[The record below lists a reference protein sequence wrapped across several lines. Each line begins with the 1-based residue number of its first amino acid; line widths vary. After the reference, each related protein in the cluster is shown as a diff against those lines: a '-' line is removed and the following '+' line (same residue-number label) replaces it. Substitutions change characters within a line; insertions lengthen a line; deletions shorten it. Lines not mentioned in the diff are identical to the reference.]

1 MNTSQTKTNPVLL
14 LVLILVGILLIV
26 SVLIYFQVKGVSE
39 VKLDLSR
46 QQELASDLLDAKL
59 YTQAVAEYQRLLN
72 LNGLDKK
79 KQANINYIVGNI
91 YLNEMNDYENAAAKF
106 VTAKFLDPEGE
117 LKDKINKNLVICY
130 ERMGRSLEAQKA
142 LDRSTN
148 LEETGTGKK
157 GGAVVARIGD
167 REITMTELEDEIEKL
182 PPSVQTQFKDKAG
195 KIKFLQN
202 YISTELLYHTAIRKG
217 LDQDKGVQE
226 GVLQMQK
233 QMMINKLLIQEIPQD
248 FPVSENDINLYYQA
262 HKEEF
267 KDKKPDVVK
276 SQIEPELKK
285 MKQQE
290 AYGKLVSRMM
300 EAEKVRIFD
309 DQL

>member
-1 MNTSQTKTNPVLL
+1 MNNTQAKTNPILF
-14 LVLILVGILLIV
+14 LVLILVGIMLIV
-26 SVLIYFQVKGVSE
+26 SVLIYFQIRCASE
-39 VKLDLSR
+39 TKLDLSR
-46 QQELASDLLDAKL
+46 QQELASELLDAKL

-72 LNGLDKK
+72 LSGLDKK
-79 KQANINYIVGNI
+79 KQANINYIIGNI
-91 YLNEMNDYENAAAKF
+91 YLNEMNDYENAAARF
-106 VTAKFLDPEGE
+106 VTAKFLDPEGD

-130 ERMGRSLEAQKA
+130 ERMGRSLEAQKE

-148 LEETGTGKK
+148 LEHTGTEKK

-182 PPSVQTQFKDKAG
+182 PPSVQTQFKDKAR

-202 YISTELLYHTAIRKG
+202 YISSELLYHTAIRKG
-217 LDQDKGVQE
+217 LDKDKDVEE
-226 GVLQMQK
+226 GVRQVQK
-233 QMMINKLLIQEIPQD
+233 QMMINKLLSQEIPQD
-248 FPVSENDINLYYQA
+248 FPLSENDINLYYQA
-262 HKEEF
+262 HKDEF
-267 KDKKPDVVK
+267 KDKKPDEIK
-276 SQIEPELKK
+276 SQIESELKK

-290 AYGKLVSRMM
+290 AYGNLVSRMM

>member
-1 MNTSQTKTNPVLL
+1 MNNTQAKTNPILF

-26 SVLIYFQVKGVSE
+26 SVLIYFQVRSSSE
-39 VKLDLSR
+39 TKLDLSR

-72 LNGLDKK
+72 LSGLDKK
-79 KQANINYIVGNI
+79 KQANINYIIGNI
-91 YLNEMNDYENAAAKF
+91 YLNEMNDYENAAARF

-130 ERMGRSLEAQKA
+130 ERMGRSLEAQKE

-148 LEETGTGKK
+148 LEQTKAEKK
-157 GGAVVARIGD
+157 GGVVVARIGD

-202 YISTELLYHTAIRKG
+202 YISSELLYHTAIRKG
-217 LDQDKGVQE
+217 LDKDKEVEE
-226 GVLQMQK
+226 GVLQVQK
-233 QMMINKLLIQEIPQD
+233 QIMINKLLSQEIPQD

-262 HKEEF
+262 HKDEF
-267 KDKKPDVVK
+267 KDKKPDEVR
-276 SQIEPELKK
+276 SQIETELKK
-285 MKQQE
+285 TKQQE
-290 AYGKLVSRMM
+290 AYGNLVSRMM

>member
-14 LVLILVGILLIV
+14 LILILVGILLIV
-26 SVLIYFQVKGVSE
+26 SVLIFFQVKGASE
-39 VKLDLSR
+39 TKLDLSR
-46 QQELASDLLDAKL
+46 QQELASNLLDAKL
-59 YTQAVAEYQRLLN
+59 FTQAVAEYQRLLN
-72 LNGLDKK
+72 LSGLDKK
-79 KQANINYIVGNI
+79 KQTNINYIIGNI
-91 YLNEMNDYENAAAKF
+91 YLNEMNDYENAAARF

-130 ERMGRSLEAQKA
+130 ERMGRSLEAQKE

-148 LEETGTGKK
+148 LEQTGTEKK

-167 REITMTELEDEIEKL
+167 REITLTELEEEIEKL

-202 YISTELLYHTAIRKG
+202 YISSELLYHTAIRKG
-217 LDQDKGVQE
+217 LDKDKEVEE
-226 GVLQMQK
+226 GVLQVQK
-233 QMMINKLLIQEIPQD
+233 QIMINKLLSQEIPQD

-267 KDKKPDVVK
+267 KDKKLDEVK
-276 SQIEPELKK
+276 SQIESELKK

-290 AYGKLVSRMM
+290 AYGNLVSRMM

>member
-1 MNTSQTKTNPVLL
+1 MNISQTKTNPILL
-14 LVLILVGILLIV
+14 IVLIMVGILLII
-26 SVLIYFQVKGVSE
+26 SALIYFQVRGASE
-39 VKLDLSR
+39 AKLDLPR

-72 LNGLDKK
+72 LSGLDKK
-79 KQANINYIVGNI
+79 KQANINYIIGNI
-91 YLNEMNDYENAAAKF
+91 YLNELNDYENAAAKF
-106 VTAKFLDPEGE
+106 VTAKFLDPGGE

-148 LEETGTGKK
+148 LEETGTEKK
-157 GGAVVARIGD
+157 GGVVVARIGD

-202 YISTELLYHTAIRKG
+202 YISSELLYHTAIRKG
-217 LDQDKGVQE
+217 LDQDKDVQE

-248 FPVSENDINLYYQA
+248 IPVSENDINLYYQA

-267 KDKKPDVVK
+267 KDKKPDEVK
-276 SQIEPELKK
+276 LQIEPELKK

-290 AYGKLVSRMM
+290 AYGNLVSRMM

>member
-1 MNTSQTKTNPVLL
+1 MNTSQTKTSPVLL

-26 SVLIYFQVKGVSE
+26 SVLIYFQVRGSSE
-39 VKLDLSR
+39 AKLDISR
-46 QQELASDLLDAKL
+46 QQELASNLLDAKL
-59 YTQAVAEYQRLLN
+59 YIQAVTEYQRLLN
-72 LNGLDKK
+72 LSGLDKK

-91 YLNEMNDYENAAAKF
+91 YLNEMNDYENAAARF

-130 ERMGRSLEAQKA
+130 ERMGRSLEAQKE

-148 LEETGTGKK
+148 LEQTGTVKK
-157 GGAVVARIGD
+157 GGAVVARIGE
-167 REITMTELEDEIEKL
+167 REITMMELEDEIEKL
-182 PPSVQTQFKDKAG
+182 PPSVQTQFKEKTG

-202 YISTELLYHTAIRKG
+202 YISSELLYHTAIRKG
-217 LDQDKGVQE
+217 LDQDKDVKE
-226 GVLQMQK
+226 GMLQMQR
-233 QMMINKLLIQEIPQD
+233 QIMINKLLSQEIPQD
-248 FPVSENDINLYYQA
+248 FQVSENDINLYYQA

-267 KDKKPDVVK
+267 KDKKPDEVK
-276 SQIEPELKK
+276 SQIESELKK

-290 AYGKLVSRMM
+290 AYGNLVSRMM